1 MAFANSSITDIIATT
16 IQNGQ
21 DLFRVERHCTATF
34 QCLMPRLSGA
44 RTLFTFREVFD
55 ENSREFFAIDFN
67 IFTANALYL
76 GLGKPK
82 G

>member
-1 MAFANSSITDIIATT
+1 
-16 IQNGQ
+16 
-21 DLFRVERHCTATF
+21 
-34 QCLMPRLSGA
+34 MPRLSGA

-67 IFTANALYL
+67 IFTANALCL